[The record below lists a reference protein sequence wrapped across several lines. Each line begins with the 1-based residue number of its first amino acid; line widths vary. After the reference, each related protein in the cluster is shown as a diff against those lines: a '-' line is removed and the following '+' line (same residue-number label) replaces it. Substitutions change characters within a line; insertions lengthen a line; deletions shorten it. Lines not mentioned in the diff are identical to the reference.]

1 MCGGTAVPNRAVR
14 HRAASAS
21 GVVSVMNR
29 RIVAGVAIGALVLG
43 SLGGL
48 AAAGLSG
55 GATPSNVAAGESG
68 EAPDAWL
75 FEARAVYDAIAPV
88 TEQAGQA
95 VTAGDD
101 AAYAAANGEIAQL
114 LDGMPTH
121 PNDEVNALYAAI
133 AQAHR
138 DIEAAADIDG
148 DATVAAQDR
157 AIVLLER
164 VHQIV
169 PPF

>member
-1 MCGGTAVPNRAVR
+1 
-14 HRAASAS
+14 
-21 GVVSVMNR
+21 MNR
-29 RIVAGVAIGALVLG
+29 RIVAGVAIGALLLG

-55 GATPSNVAAGESG
+55 GAATPSSVEAGESG

-75 FEARAVYDAIAPV
+75 SQARAVYDEIAPV
-88 TEQAGQA
+88 TEQAGEA

-101 AAYAAANGEIAQL
+101 AAYAAANGQIAQL
-114 LDGMPTH
+114 LGAMPDH
-121 PNDEVNALYAAI
+121 PNGEVNALYAAI

-138 DIEAAADIDG
+138 DIATAADIDA
-148 DATVAAQDR
+148 DVTVAAQDR
-157 AIVLLER
+157 VIVLLER